1 MKLHP
6 KHKIAMND
14 KSILVECEEG
24 FLMASKDAAILIDYE
39 AMYFGVCEYTDENEF
54 IFEPGGVNKMQ
65 ERVSRSKA
73 IRLKCLDCCCGQSAE
88 VRRCPVT
95 ECALWRYRMGKEE
108 NDELRPVRKNP
119 QKSDEISD
127 EDPD

>member
-1 MKLHP
+1 M
-6 KHKIAMND
+6 
-14 KSILVECEEG
+14 
-24 FLMASKDAAILIDYE
+24 
-39 AMYFGVCEYTDENEF
+39 
-54 IFEPGGVNKMQ
+54 
-65 ERVSRSKA
+65 ERITRAKA
-73 IRLKCLDCCCGQSAE
+73 IRLKCLDCTCNQPAE
-88 VRRCPVT
+88 IRRCPVT